1 MSSESEKIQSSAGIK
16 DELLAQRSA
25 LFLHALKL
33 TRNREKAED
42 LVGDTIVRALRF
54 QHQYEPGTSFKAWV
68 HTIMRNE
75 HYSQHR
81 QSWRTEELSE
91 NWDGALA
98 PIGDTVV
105 ELGDIAALLWQE
117 SHRDRSII
125 ALKLAGVDSVEIAA
139 RMNIAE
145 GTVKSA
151 LFRTRERLSNNA
163 PQQRIASGIGY
174 QTLLAMIQQAQ
185 RDYP

>member
-16 DELLAQRSA
+16 DELLATRPG
-25 LFLHALKL
+25 LLTHALKL
-33 TRNREKAED
+33 TRSRDKAED
-42 LVGDTIVRALRF
+42 LVSDTIVRALRF

-81 QSWRTEELSE
+81 QAWRTEELAE

-98 PIGDTVV
+98 PTGDVAV

-139 RMNIAE
+139 RMHIE
-145 GTVKSA
+145 YGTVKSA

-163 PQQRIASGIGY
+163 PQQRIASGTGY
-174 QTLLAMIQQAQ
+174 ATVMAMIQQAQ
-185 RDYP
+185 RDWP